1 MKRLFLAILLLLS
14 APARR
19 GRSCFRLSCQWCNTR
34 NRMGAGDRQAR
45 RNQRHVAKRAY
56 KADATILK
64 GHKYRWQVTTGSV
77 TGGVLQVVVGRV
89 AHASGGGNVFAP
101 VTGQG
106 ATPIASNF
114 DVNSTLTTASAQ
126 PNSLDPVSA
135 FRFVTGA
142 VKYAQDDPLLY
153 NGYPGASHL
162 HEFVCNTGINAY
174 STFRSLR
181 TSGDSSC
188 GKVNRSSYWAPA
200 MINGKGNVVVPY
212 YWNVYYKGWPSGG
225 GSCSLTGPDSTHVGI
240 CVEMPNGLRFVFGM
254 DMAHASTTGAMSS
267 NTREAGESSYWQCR
281 SESDEASGT
290 GFATGVYTSLD
301 AMVAAG
307 CPANSIVY
315 QLLQAPFC
323 WDGTHLDTP
332 DHRSHVVWVNNG
344 DTATVAWNINGVA
357 QTPNVADRCPAD
369 HPYVI
374 PNYSIQRFWKT
385 RGDPTF
391 VNDGVTSKWH
401 LSSDEQ
407 MNPAMAHGI
416 SSHADVWFAWDQ
428 NILDEWHTNCTEA
441 HKSCSA
447 GALGTA
453 RAIVTRGASNL
464 NSHTALTV
472 PRNRL
477 GWSGPL
483 SGSGTFSGEFTAIDS
498 GQLGLIGFENWTGE
512 VTAFSLIDVTNS
524 NNHAPIT
531 VTGSH

>member
-1 MKRLFLAILLLLS
+1 MKRLLSLLLLF
-14 APARR
+14 ATPALAVDHAA
-19 GRSCFRLSCQWCNTR
+19 GLVSS
-34 NRMGAGDRQAR
+34 GATLETGWSQGT
-45 RNQRHVAKRAY
+45 NKLVGTSVTAKWAY
-56 KADATILK
+56 KTDATILK

-89 AHASGGGNVFAP
+89 RHASGGANVLAP

-114 DVNSTLTTASAQ
+114 NVTATLISASPQ
-126 PNSLDPVSA
+126 PDSLDPVSA
-135 FRFVTGA
+135 FRFVTG
-142 VKYAQDDPLLY
+142 VIKYAQDDPLLY

-162 HEFVCNTGINAY
+162 HEFACNTGVNAY

-181 TSGDSSC
+181 SSGDSGC
-188 GKVNRSSYWAPA
+188 GKANRSSYWAPA
-200 MINGKGNVVVPY
+200 MINGNGDVVTSY

-225 GSCSLTGPDSTHVGI
+225 GSCSLSGPDSTHVGI

-254 DMAHASTTGAMSS
+254 DMSNPNTTGAMSS
-267 NTREAGESSYWQCR
+267 NTRESQESSYWGCR
-281 SESDEASGT
+281 QESDEAAPDPT
-290 GFATGVYTSLD
+290 ANGVYTSLD

-332 DHRSHVVWVNNG
+332 DHRSHVVWVANG
-344 DTATVAWNINGVA
+344 ATATVAWNINGVA

-391 VNDGVTSKWH
+391 RTSGWH

-407 MNPAMAHGI
+407 MNPAMAHGM
-416 SSHADVWFAWDQ
+416 SSHADVFFAWDQ
-428 NILDEWHTNCTEA
+428 NILDEWHTNCTET

-447 GALGTA
+447 GALGTT
-453 RAIVTRGASNL
+453 RAIKTTG
-464 NSHTALTV
+464 
-472 PRNRL
+472 
-477 GWSGPL
+477 
-483 SGSGTFSGEFTAIDS
+483 FSDYLHSKAR
-498 GQLGLIGFENWTGE
+498 
-512 VTAFSLIDVTNS
+512 
-524 NNHAPIT
+524 
-531 VTGSH
+531 